1 MKTNSISY
9 LPEREDSNSNVN
21 INLKMNKKFLI
32 SFAVMLVLASGIVIG
47 KYFFPSQNNRNPEPN
62 VLQVQGGLQEKN
74 SEISQSRETAITR
87 AVKKVS
93 PTIVGINVEE
103 VREIQDPF
111 SMFEN
116 DPFFKQFFGNRPAQK
131 QVVKGLGSGYIISSD
146 GYILT
151 NDHVAGN
158 ATKISVTMTNGETV
172 EAKLIG
178 SDKNSD
184 VALLKIDKS
193 NLDYAV
199 LGNSNDVIIGEWVI
213 ALGNPFGLFE
223 INDKPS
229 VTVGVVSATNMK
241 VNADGNRV
249 YKDMIQTD
257 ASINA
262 GNSGGPLVNA
272 EGEVIGMNTIIFTGG
287 NYSSGSIGVGF
298 AISINRVKKI
308 MEEIKANGKIER
320 NFNVG
325 FRIQAIDDRIA
336 KYLKLEK
343 AQGVVVTEVQK
354 GSISDNAGLKP
365 EDVIVMANGEVIRNE
380 QDILFV
386 VNDMR
391 TGETLKLKI
400 IRNGSEK
407 EIEIK
412 LVAG

>member
-1 MKTNSISY
+1 MKNEIILNYPLQAKTN
-9 LPEREDSNSNVN
+9 L
-21 INLKMNKKFLI
+21 LMNKKFFTGLAILLTLI
-32 SFAVMLVLASGIVIG
+32 SGIVIG
-47 KYFFPSQNNRNPEPN
+47 KYFFPGNKN
-62 VLQVQGGLQEKN
+62 VSPVSGVAPVKN
-74 SEISQSRETAITR
+74 EIQADSKNISETRENAITR

-103 VREIQDPF
+103 VREVQDPF
-111 SMFEN
+111 SMFDN

-131 QVVKGLGSGYIISSD
+131 QVVKGLGSGFIISSD

-158 ATKISVTMTNGETV
+158 ATKISVTMTNGETI

-184 VALLKIDKS
+184 VALLKINKS
-193 NLDYAV
+193 NLEYV
-199 LGNSNDVIIGEWVI
+199 KLGNSDDVIIGEWVI

-223 INDKPS
+223 INDKPT

-272 EGEVIGMNTIIFTGG
+272 EGDVIGMNTIIFTGG
-287 NYSSGSIGVGF
+287 NYNTGSIGVGF
-298 AISINRVKKI
+298 SISINRVKKI
-308 MEEIKANGKIER
+308 FEEIKSNGKIER

-325 FRIQAIDDRIA
+325 FRIQGIDERIA
-336 KYLKLEK
+336 KYLKLDK
-343 AQGVVVTEVQK
+343 AQGVVVTDVQK
-354 GSISDNAGLKP
+354 GSLSDNAGLKP
-365 EDVIVMANGEVIRNE
+365 EDVIIIANGEVIRNE
-380 QDILFV
+380 QDLLFI

-407 EIEIK
+407 ELEMK
-412 LVAG
+412 LTSG